1 MSWPTAIA
9 MLCRFYGFSLAEVMA
24 MTIRQF
30 MGMLE
35 QAGEVLKMECGDNKN
50 EQETSLTGE
59 QGFALAQRIF
69 PRGKR

>member
-1 MSWPTAIA
+1 MSWATAIA
-9 MLCRFYGFSLAEVMA
+9 MLCRFYGFSLAEVMS

-35 QAGEVLKMECGDNKN
+35 QVNEILKLEYGENK
-50 EQETSLTGE
+50 EAASLTGE

-69 PRGKR
+69 PRGRR